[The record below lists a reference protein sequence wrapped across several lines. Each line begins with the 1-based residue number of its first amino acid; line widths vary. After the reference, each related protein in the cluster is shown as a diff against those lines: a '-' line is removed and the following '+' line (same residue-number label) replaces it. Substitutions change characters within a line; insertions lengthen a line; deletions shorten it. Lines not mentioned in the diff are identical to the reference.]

1 MRLNATLVSP
11 LACLRDNPYPIA
23 RSFVAR
29 LLLAFEWALLFAAL
43 MYIGGRDLPRVWLYL
58 NTDFPNYYVTA
69 RLLRE
74 GYSTSR
80 IYEWIWLQ
88 RQKDRLVA
96 GLQDA
101 DPRQRLRACP
111 VVHRPRQTTSCP

>member
-1 MRLNATLVSP
+1 MINAGEW
-11 LACLRDNPYPIA
+11 
-23 RSFVAR
+23 
-29 LLLAFEWALLFAAL
+29 LLLLL
-43 MYIGGRDLPRVWLYL
+43 MIGYIGGRALPRSWSHL

-74 GYSTSR
+74 GARTNR
-80 IYEWIWLQ
+80 MYEWIWLQ

-101 DPRQRLRACP
+101 DPRQRLRTCP

>member
-1 MRLNATLVSP
+1 MPLLSAPAPVFATIPTQSP
-11 LACLRDNPYPIA
+11 G
-23 RSFVAR
+23 SFVAR

-43 MYIGGRDLPRVWLYL
+43 MYIGGRDLPRAWLHL